1 MTPQRIVK
9 SFVKSREIIS
19 RQSLSNSNGKYN
31 DYRSSSSTTL
41 SAPLE
46 QPTAGTSPTE
56 AELLDPL
63 VALQRRL
70 LSNPGLTDMA
80 RLDILSLTCSQP
92 QQDGSLIEINSS
104 ALEMLSNMM
113 TKSIKQRAKARVL
126 FNRIEASNNTT
137 MEIEMMLIP
146 QLRKYLEVSRSEAWD
161 VIGCLTEM
169 ATKAIRRPDNAN
181 SELGAVSE
189 RSKVDWDS
197 VVEALTRL
205 QYE

>member
-1 MTPQRIVK
+1 MTSQETKPHPELTIVSRILQHASIPLTQTQFDQQWTPTQLRTAFQWTRHLSNLFLSLDEDLSSLSSGQLVMTPQRIVK

-104 ALEMLSNMM
+104 ALV
-113 TKSIKQRAKARVL
+113 KQTARQ
-126 FNRIEASNNTT
+126 NDAAT
-137 MEIEMMLIP
+137 LI
-146 QLRKYLEVSRSEAWD
+146 
-161 VIGCLTEM
+161 I
-169 ATKAIRRPDNAN
+169 
-181 SELGAVSE
+181 
-189 RSKVDWDS
+189 
-197 VVEALTRL
+197 
-205 QYE
+205 